1 MAAAPASAAHAPH
14 VPPTAVV
21 HPAKVEATTSLVL
34 AALRMTGSH
43 RLDQRG
49 TVMQERGHRGKE
61 IVPIVDR
68 PMIAASAHGQRAAM
82 TDHAAN
88 RVTALSVP
96 RAEGRPTD
104 PHSAVIDAAAMIVRQ
119 VAARHAAM
127 VIVRTIVIAVPAV
140 TAPAMIASH
149 AEPRKEVMMHAV
161 RSALG
166 RAAGAVANNVHSVRA
181 HPLIASTPE
190 IAPVKA
196 DAHLP
201 ANRNR
206 SLDRSG

>member
-14 VPPTAVV
+14 VPPTAMV
-21 HPAKVEATTSLVL
+21 HSAKVETMTNLVL
-34 AALRMTGSH
+34 AARRTIGSH
-43 RLDQRG
+43 RVDQHG
-49 TVMQERGHRGKE
+49 TVMQERGHRGMVTAR
-61 IVPIVDR
+61 IADR
-68 PMIAASAHGQRAAM
+68 PMIAASAHGQHAAM

-88 RVTALSVP
+88 RATARSDP

-104 PHSAVIDAAAMIVRQ
+104 PHSVVIDAVAMIVRPL
-119 VAARHAAM
+119 AARHAAM